1 MKKSNKKGFT
11 LAELLIV
18 IAIIAILIAI
28 AIPTFAGALENAK
41 RQTDHANLRNAYA
54 MMQVAN
60 LQGGEFK
67 NVNGETD
74 NALSNSLHLVF
85 NKDGSLGTDIVPDYA
100 YKIQTSHNQGIDDC
114 RGCVA
119 CNDNYVG
126 GYIILDRDLST
137 GIWSLDVRGAFS

>member
-18 IAIIAILIAI
+18 IAIIAVLIAI

-60 LQGGEFK
+60 LDGGVFR
-67 NVNGETD
+67 NVNGDTD
-74 NALSNSLHLVF
+74 INLTGASKLVF
-85 NKDGSLGTDIVPDYA
+85 NKDGTLDYVFNAAEA
-100 YKIQTSHNQGIDDC
+100 YGIQTTHNQSMDDC
-114 RGCVA
+114 SGCVA
-119 CNDNYVG
+119 CNGNYAG
-126 GYIILDRDLST
+126 GYIILT
-137 GIWSLDVRGAFS
+137 KGVNGTWSIGVGPAFP

>member
-18 IAIIAILIAI
+18 IAIIAVLIAI

-60 LQGGEFK
+60 LDGGVFR
-67 NVNGETD
+67 NVNGENNTTLT
-74 NALSNSLHLVF
+74 NAGKLVF
-85 NKDGSLGTDIVPDYA
+85 NRDGTLSTMLGNA
-100 YKIQTSHNQGIDDC
+100 YQIQASHRSTIEDC
-114 RGCVA
+114 NGCVA
-119 CNDNYVG
+119 CSGDYNS
-126 GYIILDRDLST
+126 GYIILTNNWNGTWSISVNST
-137 GIWSLDVRGAFS
+137 F

>member
-74 NALSNSLHLVF
+74 TTLTNAGTLVF
-85 NKDGSLGTDIVPDYA
+85 NKDGTLGTAISGYS
-100 YKIQTSHNQGIDDC
+100 YEIQASHNQGIDDC
-114 RGCVA
+114 KGCVA
-119 CNDNYVG
+119 CDGTYSG
-126 GYIILDRDLST
+126 GYIILYRNLST
-137 GIWSLDVRGAFS
+137 GIWSLDVRDTF